1 MKRTMLF
8 ISIFMC
14 LFGIVSAM
22 AQNPVLSPYKGGHL
36 RFSLMKQIC
45 NVDRPAVVCGAASFG
60 FKASNAILFKF
71 CSRIIKPQNSD
82 SILMSRNNK
91 FKNNEKIKCAIFD
104 YLSDVP
110 FCKLC
115 IGSG

>member
-22 AQNPVLSPYKGGHL
+22 AQNPVLSPYKEGHL

-45 NVDRPAVVCGAASFG
+45 MWIDLLRVR
-60 FKASNAILFKF
+60 
-71 CSRIIKPQNSD
+71 
-82 SILMSRNNK
+82 
-91 FKNNEKIKCAIFD
+91 
-104 YLSDVP
+104 
-110 FCKLC
+110 
-115 IGSG
+115 SGLLWL